1 MNTTMNTNDTQDLT
15 VREKEEVTTTE
26 EGTREGLYFRPDVD
40 IFETE
45 AALTLLADVP
55 GASAENIEIDLRDN
69 LLTITAVVEERESRF
84 RPVFQEFQT
93 GHFTRQFRLGQ
104 EIDQAEITAEV
115 NDGVLRLTLPKAA
128 RAVPRKIQVT

>member
-1 MNTTMNTNDTQDLT
+1 MNTAMNTNETQDLT

-40 IFETE
+40 IVETE

-69 LLTITAVVEERESRF
+69 LLTITAVVEERGSRF